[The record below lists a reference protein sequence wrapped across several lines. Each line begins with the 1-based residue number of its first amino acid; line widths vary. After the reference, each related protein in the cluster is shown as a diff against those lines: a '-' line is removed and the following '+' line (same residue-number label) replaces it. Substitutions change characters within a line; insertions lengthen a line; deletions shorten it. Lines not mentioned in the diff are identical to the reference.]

1 MMTAANALHFHAGVK
16 DRKATLPVLIA
27 IFLVTAPRPAHPRP
41 GRDQN
46 LNRPNAASIS
56 IETKGTLQRLDN
68 SKKKRRIF
76 EPI

>member
-1 MMTAANALHFHAGVK
+1 MMIAVNALHFHAGVK
-16 DRKATLPVLIA
+16 DRKATSPVLIA
-27 IFLVTAPRPAHPRP
+27 IFLVTVPRPAHP